1 MKARLP
7 FVFIIITLMLNS
19 IGIGLIIPVM
29 PGLIRDLTGGTISDA
44 SLWGGLLA
52 TTYAVMQFIFSPMMG
67 NLSDRFGRRPVLLV
81 SLLAMGLDYIVLS
94 VAGTIWLLF
103 IGRLV
108 AGITGATFATASAYV
123 ADITPKEKR
132 AANFGIVGAA
142 FGIGFVFG
150 PAFGGLLG
158 EYGARA
164 PFIAAAAV
172 SLLNVAFGYFVLPET
187 VTDKNRRKFEWKR
200 ANPLGAI
207 SAIRRIPHMTQL
219 VFLFLVF
226 TISHQSY
233 QAVWSY
239 FTIEKFDFTPG
250 MIGASL
256 AIFGLFMAIMQG
268 GVIRV
273 VLPRLGEMRTAQ
285 YALTLNVVIFVMVAF
300 IGQTWMLFALMP
312 FMTLGIIASPALQGI
327 MSNITGNDAQGEL
340 QGIFASVT
348 GLAMIISPITMTGT
362 FRIFTDPATGIY
374 LPGAPFLLAGALEL
388 TTLVLLL
395 NVARKI
401 AVDVADDSEPAAEL
415 P

>member
-29 PGLIRDLTGGTISDA
+29 PSLILELTGGTISDA
-44 SLWGGLLA
+44 ALWGGLLA
-52 TTYAVMQFIFSPMMG
+52 TTYAVMQFVFGPLMG
-67 NLSDRFGRRPVLLV
+67 NLSDRFGRRPVLLL
-81 SLLAMGLDYIVLS
+81 SLFAMGLDYILLS

-103 IGRLV
+103 IGRLI
-108 AGITGATFATASAYV
+108 AGITGATFSTASAYV
-123 ADITPKEKR
+123 ADITPPEKR

-158 EYGARA
+158 EFGSRA
-164 PFIAAAAV
+164 PFIAAAIV

-187 VTDKNRRKFEWKR
+187 VTNKNRRKFDLKR

-207 SAIRRIPHMTQL
+207 FAIRKIPHMTQL
-219 VFLFLVF
+219 VFLFLIF

-250 MIGASL
+250 MIGLSL

-273 VLPRLGEMRTAQ
+273 VLPKLGEMRTAQ
-285 YALTLNVVIFVMVAF
+285 YSLILNTVIFIAVAF
-300 IGQTWMLFALMP
+300 IGKAWMLFALMP

-327 MSNITGNDAQGEL
+327 MSKITADDAQGEL
-340 QGIFASVT
+340 QGIFTSVT
-348 GLAMIISPITMTGT
+348 GLAMIVSPMIMNGV
-362 FRIFTDPATGIY
+362 FRIFTAPDAPVY
-374 LPGAPFLLAGALEL
+374 LPGAPFLVAAALEFL
-388 TTLVLLL
+388 TLLL
-395 NVARKI
+395 LINVGRKLLKPEQ
-401 AVDVADDSEPAAEL
+401 VPA
-415 P
+415 

>member
-29 PGLIRDLTGGTISDA
+29 PSLILELAGGTISDA
-44 SLWGGLLA
+44 ALWGGLLA
-52 TTYAVMQFIFSPMMG
+52 TTYAVMQFVFGPLMG
-67 NLSDRFGRRPVLLV
+67 NLSDRFGRRPVLLL
-81 SLLAMGLDYIVLS
+81 SLFAMGLDYILLS

-103 IGRLV
+103 IGRLI
-108 AGITGATFATASAYV
+108 AGITGATFSTASAYV
-123 ADITPKEKR
+123 ADITPPEKR

-158 EYGARA
+158 EFGPRA
-164 PFIAAAAV
+164 PFIAAAIV

-187 VTDKNRRKFEWKR
+187 VTDKNRRKFDLKR

-207 SAIRRIPHMTQL
+207 FAIRKIPHMTQL
-219 VFLFLVF
+219 VFLFLIF

-250 MIGASL
+250 MIGLSL

-273 VLPRLGEMRTAQ
+273 VLPKLGEMRTAQ
-285 YALTLNVVIFVMVAF
+285 YSLVLNTVIFIAVAF
-300 IGQTWMLFALMP
+300 IGKAWMLFALMP

-327 MSNITGNDAQGEL
+327 MSKITADDAQGEL
-340 QGIFASVT
+340 QGIFTSVT
-348 GLAMIISPITMTGT
+348 GLAMIVSPMIMNGV
-362 FRIFTDPATGIY
+362 FRIFTAPDAPVY
-374 LPGAPFLLAGALEL
+374 LPGAPFLVAAALEFL
-388 TTLVLLL
+388 TLLML
-395 NVARKI
+395 INVGRKLLKPEQ
-401 AVDVADDSEPAAEL
+401 VPA
-415 P
+415 

>member
-29 PGLIRDLTGGTISDA
+29 PSLILELTGGTISDA
-44 SLWGGLLA
+44 ALWGGLLA
-52 TTYAVMQFIFSPMMG
+52 TTYAVMQFIFGPLMG
-67 NLSDRFGRRPVLLV
+67 NLSDRFGRRPVLLL
-81 SLLAMGLDYIVLS
+81 SLFAMGLDYILLS
-94 VAGTIWLLF
+94 IAGTIWLLF
-103 IGRLV
+103 IGRLI
-108 AGITGATFATASAYV
+108 AGITGATFSTASAYV
-123 ADITPKEKR
+123 ADITPPEKR

-158 EYGARA
+158 EFGPRA
-164 PFIAAAAV
+164 PFIAAAIV
-172 SLLNVAFGYFVLPET
+172 SLLNVTFGYFVLPET
-187 VTDKNRRKFEWKR
+187 VTDKTRRKFDLKR

-207 SAIRRIPHMTQL
+207 LAIRKIPHMTQL
-219 VFLFLVF
+219 VFLFLIF

-250 MIGASL
+250 MIGLSL

-273 VLPRLGEMRTAQ
+273 VLPKLGEMRTAQ
-285 YALTLNVVIFVMVAF
+285 YSLILNTGIFIAVAF
-300 IGQTWMLFALMP
+300 IGQAWMLFALMP

-327 MSNITGNDAQGEL
+327 MSKITADDAQGEL
-340 QGIFASVT
+340 QGIFTSVT
-348 GLAMIISPITMTGT
+348 GLAMIISPMVMNGI
-362 FRIFTDPATGIY
+362 FRIFTAPDAPVY
-374 LPGAPFLLAGALEL
+374 LPGAPFLVAAALEFL
-388 TTLVLLL
+388 TLLMLVNVGRKLLKPEQ
-395 NVARKI
+395 V
-401 AVDVADDSEPAAEL
+401 PA
-415 P
+415 

>member
-29 PGLIRDLTGGTISDA
+29 PSLILELTGGTISDA
-44 SLWGGLLA
+44 ALWGGLLA
-52 TTYAVMQFIFSPMMG
+52 TTYAVMQFIFGPLMG
-67 NLSDRFGRRPVLLV
+67 NLSDRFGRRPVLLL
-81 SLLAMGLDYIVLS
+81 SLFAMGLDYILLS

-103 IGRLV
+103 VGRLI
-108 AGITGATFATASAYV
+108 AGITGATFSTASAYV
-123 ADITPKEKR
+123 ADITPPEKR

-158 EYGARA
+158 EFGPRA
-164 PFIAAAAV
+164 PFIAAAIV
-172 SLLNVAFGYFVLPET
+172 SLLNVTFGYFVLPET
-187 VTDKNRRKFEWKR
+187 VTDKTRRKFELKR

-207 SAIRRIPHMTQL
+207 LAIRKIPHMTQL
-219 VFLFLVF
+219 VFLFLIF

-250 MIGASL
+250 MIGLSL

-273 VLPRLGEMRTAQ
+273 VLPKLGEMRTAQ
-285 YALTLNVVIFVMVAF
+285 YSLILNTGIFIAVAF
-300 IGQTWMLFALMP
+300 IGQAWMLFALMP

-327 MSNITGNDAQGEL
+327 MSKITADDAQGEL
-340 QGIFASVT
+340 QGIFTSVT
-348 GLAMIISPITMTGT
+348 GLAMIISPMVMNGI
-362 FRIFTDPATGIY
+362 FRIFTAPDAPVY
-374 LPGAPFLLAGALEL
+374 LPGAPFLVAAALEFL
-388 TTLVLLL
+388 TLLMLVNVGRKLLKPEQ
-395 NVARKI
+395 V
-401 AVDVADDSEPAAEL
+401 PA
-415 P
+415 